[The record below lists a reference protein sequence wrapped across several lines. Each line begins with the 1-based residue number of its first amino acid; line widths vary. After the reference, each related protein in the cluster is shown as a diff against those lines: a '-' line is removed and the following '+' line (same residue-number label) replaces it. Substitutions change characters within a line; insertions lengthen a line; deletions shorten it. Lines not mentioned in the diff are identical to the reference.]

1 MLKTKAAEVP
11 APMVIG
17 KVMKDGTTYENSFDI
32 DINNSYS
39 AKSNIVRVQT
49 PKAQPIIL
57 PAAGGPGT
65 LLPVTLLSV
74 LAVVSGAAW
83 LFTRRREVWRGAGAW
98 YGREAYS
105 PLKSSGMRRAFDVRG
120 KWRSILARC
129 HFNR

>member
-1 MLKTKAAEVP
+1 MDCAYSVEPRDRPSHKIETHGVRL
-11 APMVIG
+11 

-105 PLKSSGMRRAFDVRG
+105 LPHHEPSALYLQSTY
-120 KWRSILARC
+120 
-129 HFNR
+129 